1 MQMIKEFDGIM
12 PEIDE
17 SVFQAYG
24 ITLFLEVMNM
34 L

>member
-17 SVFQAYG
+17 SVFVAESADIIEIG
-24 ITLFLEVMNM
+24 RAHV
-34 L
+34 